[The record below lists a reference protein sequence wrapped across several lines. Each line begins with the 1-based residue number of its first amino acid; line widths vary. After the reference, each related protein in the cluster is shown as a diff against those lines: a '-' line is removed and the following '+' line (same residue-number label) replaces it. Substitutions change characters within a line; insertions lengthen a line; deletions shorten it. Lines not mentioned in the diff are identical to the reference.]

1 MVLYYY
7 RLGGTRDFG
16 LYVNAGRAFIS
27 GENAYETQLWRSGSF
42 GSTVIWLISL
52 PIPSSLEPLIF
63 QIFSFAGFFAFANL
77 IGIASEKRYWIFGL
91 ILFLS
96 PVREVINTIQ
106 ITGFVIGLLAVSLL
120 DRSSRSMLNPL
131 TYTFIQGISLAIAL
145 DLKPHSIIFVVG
157 LLFMKKIKRDV
168 IFCAFGICLI
178 GHAVINLIN
187 KTILEVSWFR
197 NLVSLGNASGEGGES
212 TSVWRLVDYLSK
224 GAIKTS
230 VISPLLIACLL
241 LIVGFF
247 GKKFNF
253 RDLVLI
259 GLIASSLMTY
269 MHYYDLAPLSVFTL
283 AIFSKNAK
291 SILGLASLM
300 FMILPREVGSFRNVV
315 ILILLTTLIMLFIEI
330 KSDGAFDRL
339 IVIGLATLTFIGLH
353 LVNYLLALEY
363 RLGHALVATQTLIL
377 ILSFTLRKLNL
388 TGGLESSASN
398 RMKWE
403 KTL

>member
-1 MVLYYY
+1 
-7 RLGGTRDFG
+7 
-16 LYVNAGRAFIS
+16 
-27 GENAYETQLWRSGSF
+27 
-42 GSTVIWLISL
+42 
-52 PIPSSLEPLIF
+52 
-63 QIFSFAGFFAFANL
+63 
-77 IGIASEKRYWIFGL
+77 
-91 ILFLS
+91 
-96 PVREVINTIQ
+96 VREVINTIQ